1 MTNITPLNNKA
12 PRLSEEEVHQAAQN
26 LLDAGE
32 NLSSLTLLKELGRGS
47 LTTITKYLAT
57 FNQGDDESHEFD
69 AGFITEVPETLF
81 RSTKLLAIKIW
92 TESQEIANK
101 ELENQREVLQQAVKL
116 SSDRVKE
123 AELFSD
129 EQAKRLEDIERN
141 YEQKA
146 KELTE
151 TLSGLNLELKQNRE
165 SLNRAVIDLEISKTE
180 NAALKLASTEIKER
194 LGELKST
201 RETDISEL
209 KDDNRSK
216 IDELKANLK
225 EQDAILQRLKES
237 TTEKQDKLDDENK
250 RLDLQTAKQKMSLD
264 LLESQLAEEKL
275 LRSNEYKENKML
287 REKAALLEGELIT
300 WKKVNLT
307 QDKKDKSS

>member
-151 TLSGLNLELKQNRE
+151 TLSGLNIELKQNRE

>member
-151 TLSGLNLELKQNRE
+151 TLSGLNIELKQNRE

-216 IDELKANLK
+216 IDELKADLK

-237 TTEKQDKLDDENK
+237 ITEKQDKLDDENK

>member
-216 IDELKANLK
+216 IDELKADLK

-237 TTEKQDKLDDENK
+237 ITEKQDKLDDENK

>member
-151 TLSGLNLELKQNRE
+151 TLSGLNIELKQNRE

-216 IDELKANLK
+216 IDELKADLK

>member
-216 IDELKANLK
+216 IDELKADLK